1 MWPIVSDTLIRWRT
15 AGSKTRLQLC
25 VAHVGAAC
33 AMWDFEE
40 HAVFLLSELSTRV
53 AVLTFSTRRRE

>member
-33 AMWDFEE
+33 AMWDLEE
-40 HAVFLLSELSTRV
+40 HAIFFLSELSTQV
-53 AVLTFSTRRRE
+53 TALTFLTRWLE